1 MRSLPLHRGTASAC
15 PAIHTTW
22 KRRDPCRT
30 SHRVPTRPRAL
41 SASFAFTPP
50 DRNGKLEIVDEKGGR
65 TTIDGT
71 NLPPSRNIDEDWIRT
86 IRGEKSAP
94 AKTEAKP
101 AAAAK

>member
-22 KRRDPCRT
+22 KRRDLCRT

-50 DRNGKLEIVDEKGGR
+50 DRNGKLLGEVRVAEGPSF
-65 TTIDGT
+65 
-71 NLPPSRNIDEDWIRT
+71 LPARVPE
-86 IRGEKSAP
+86 P
-94 AKTEAKP
+94 ADNPPKP
-101 AAAAK
+101 LKINQDLAMVRRDLLLG